1 MKRLVTEKKITVS
14 VLILIITCMSMIPLG
29 CSVDNSAKAARMI
42 PNNLDMTWDGEKAKP
57 YTISIN
63 ESTGGIKPN
72 PRWTSQISNT
82 EFTDALTSSM
92 EKSGVFQGVI
102 SGDGADYILD
112 VEILNYDQPWYGS
125 VMKVRMETTWK
136 LTDAKTKKVVW
147 SNTFPS
153 AYRAEWESSMF
164 DRARIRNAHE
174 GVARANIKEG
184 IRRLS
189 VLEL

>member
-1 MKRLVTEKKITVS
+1 MKRKMSKKIILWS
-14 VLILIITCMSMIPLG
+14 VLVLISTCIPLLTLG
-29 CSVDNSAKAARMI
+29 CSVDNSASAARMV
-42 PNNLDMTWDGEKAKP
+42 PDNLAVTWDGEKPKP
-57 YTISIN
+57 YTVSVS
-63 ESTGGIKPN
+63 ESTGGKNPN

-82 EFTDALTSSM
+82 EFTAALM
-92 EKSGVFQGVI
+92 ETVKQSHVFQEVTT
-102 SGDGADYILD
+102 GDGADYILD
-112 VEILNYDQPWYGS
+112 VDILNYDQPWYGS

-153 AYRAEWESSMF
+153 AYRAEWKSSMF

-174 GVARANIKEG
+174 GVARENIREG

-189 VLEL
+189 ALEL